1 MLSYCSS
8 LKKKNIKIK
17 NYGKKILD
25 ENVKKVSG
33 GTGEETK
40 KLIEMSDILPP
51 PSLTLRGGGFSV
63 KNTNVSR

>member
-1 MLSYCSS
+1 MEE
-8 LKKKNIKIK
+8 
-17 NYGKKILD
+17 KKILD
-25 ENVKKVSG
+25 ENLKKVSG

>member
-1 MLSYCSS
+1 MIHVEQND
-8 LKKKNIKIK
+8 KNEITMEE
-17 NYGKKILD
+17 KKILD
-25 ENVKKVSG
+25 ENLKKVSG